1 MADECPKLDNRN
13 PAARR
18 VRPSGGDFSCHHST
32 VPFPHESLSGTGLAR
47 LQTERLATTLEILGT
62 ASQPYWRNK
71 LAGVGPVRA
80 IEEIASLPFTVKSEF
95 RDTYPFGMLAVDKT
109 EVVRVHASSGTSGKP
124 TIVAYTASDIG
135 VFAEANARALAC
147 AGGSAA
153 DTVHVAY
160 GYGLFTGGLGL
171 HYGAEQLGA
180 LTVPASGGNVAF
192 QVGLLVD
199 LAATG
204 LASTPSFA
212 MLLAERAAELGLLE
226 RIGLR
231 WGIHG
236 AEPWSEGFRTKLES
250 AWGGAYDACDI
261 YGLSEIVGPGVA
273 AECRENKGGMH
284 VAEDHFYPE
293 IVDPE
298 TGEPVPDGEFGEL
311 VLTTLTRRAQPVL
324 RYRTRDITR
333 LLTGDCPCGR
343 TTRRIA
349 RIQGR
354 ADDMLI
360 IRGINVYPREIETVL
375 LDDGDVGGTFA
386 IIVDRRATL
395 PQLIAR
401 IETSRTMAG
410 DDKQT
415 LANRLSQRL
424 LETVRLRI
432 DVDVRDPG
440 TMPRTEMG
448 KAKRVFTWT
457 GGDDP
462 LESAQAR

>member
-1 MADECPKLDNRN
+1 MFEQ
-13 PAARR
+13 
-18 VRPSGGDFSCHHST
+18 
-32 VPFPHESLSGTGLAR
+32 ER
-47 LQTERLATTLEILGT
+47 LEPEALRAMQSDRLATTLARLADCDTPFWREKMAGT
-62 ASQPYWRNK
+62 DAVNSPDD
-71 LAGVGPVRA
+71 
-80 IEEIASLPFTVKSEF
+80 ITSLPFTVKTEF
-95 RDTYPFGMLAVDKT
+95 RDTYPFAMLAVDRAA
-109 EVVRVHASSGTSGKP
+109 VVRVHASSGTSGKP
-124 TIVAYTASDIG
+124 TIVSYTASDIA
-135 VFAEANARALAC
+135 VFAEVNARALAC
-147 AGGSAA
+147 AGGSSA

-171 HYGAEQLGA
+171 HFGVERLGA

-212 MLLAERAAELGLLE
+212 MLLAERAAELGVLD

-236 AEPWSEGFRTKLES
+236 AEPWSEAFRAKLEA

-261 YGLSEIVGPGVA
+261 YGLSEIIGPGVA
-273 AECRENKGGMH
+273 AECHQNKGGMH
-284 VAEDHFYPE
+284 VAEDHFLPE

-298 TGEPVPDGEFGEL
+298 TGEPVPEGEPGEL
-311 VLTTLTRRAQPVL
+311 VLTTLTREAQPVL

-333 LLTGDCPCGR
+333 FLPGGCRCGR

-349 RIQGR
+349 RIEGR

-375 LDDGDVGGTFA
+375 LDDADVGSTFA
-386 IIVDRRATL
+386 IIVDRRQTL
-395 PQLIAR
+395 PEVIAR
-401 IETSRTMAG
+401 VETARPMDA
-410 DDKQT
+410 DAKQT
-415 LANRLSQRL
+415 LANRVSRRL
-424 LETVRLRI
+424 AETVRLRI

-457 GGDDP
+457 DGPDP
-462 LESAQAR
+462 LG